1 MPIATAQPTLELHT
15 QQFIDSLAGAPPIY
29 TLSPADARAVLVRA
43 QSVPVG
49 KPSAQIEDRALPVG
63 PSGSVA
69 IRIVRSAGAAE
80 VLPVVMYF
88 HGGGWILGDRNT
100 HDRLVREIAV
110 GAKAAVVFVDYA
122 RSPEAR
128 YPVAIEQA
136 YAATRYVA
144 ENGASLRVDPLRLA
158 VAGDS
163 VGGNMAAAVALMA
176 KERRGPK
183 IAFQAL
189 FYPVTDAGF
198 DTPSYARFAEGPWL
212 TKRAMEWFW
221 DAYLP
226 DNTARKQPTATPL
239 NASLDELAGLPDA
252 LVIVDENDVLRDEG
266 EAYARKLSNA
276 GVRVTSV
283 RYNGTIHD
291 FVMLST
297 RRHPGHA
304 RRHSAGCRRP
314 RTGARL
320 RARVRSGTRSGVPP
334 RLVLVE
340 VALTRKEEVMGTRM
354 LGHCGPTNS
363 TPVTECCV
371 GGHRA

>member
-1 MPIATAQPTLELHT
+1 MDLAQPTLELHT
-15 QQFIDSLAGAPPIY
+15 QQFIDSLAGAPPIH
-29 TLSPADARAVLVRA
+29 TLSAADARSVLARA
-43 QSVPVG
+43 QSIPVG

-63 PSGSVA
+63 PTGSVP
-69 IRIVRSAGAAE
+69 IRVIRPVGAAE

-88 HGGGWILGDRNT
+88 HGGGWVLGDRDT

-110 GAKAAVVFVDYA
+110 GAQAAVVFVDYSRA
-122 RSPEAR
+122 PEAR

-144 ENGASLRVDPLRLA
+144 ENAAGFRVDPLRLA

-163 VGGNMAAAVALMA
+163 VGGNMAAAVTLMA
-176 KERRGPK
+176 KQRRGPN
-183 IAFQAL
+183 IAFQVL

-198 DTPSYARFAEGPWL
+198 DTPSYSRFADGPWL

-226 DNTARKQPTATPL
+226 DRAARKQPTATPL
-239 NASLDELAGLPDA
+239 KATLDQLAGLPEA

-266 EAYARKLSNA
+266 EAYARKLSGA

-291 FVMLST
+291 FVMLNALADTPAT
-297 RRHPGHA
+297 RDA
-304 RRHSAGCRRP
+304 IAQAV
-314 RTGARL
+314 GAL
-320 RARVRSGTRSGVPP
+320 RG
-334 RLVLVE
+334 
-340 VALTRKEEVMGTRM
+340 ALG
-354 LGHCGPTNS
+354 
-363 TPVTECCV
+363 
-371 GGHRA
+371 